1 MKSAKPGVFTAGLD
15 ISELYKPDESKLR
28 SYSDLIGQ
36 FFLTTWT
43 SKLPVIAAINGASP
57 AGGCVLACCSDY
69 RIMVDHPKFKIGLN
83 EVKMGLSVPANFSG
97 PMASLIGQRRA
108 EYACQTAKMFSG
120 KEALEWGL
128 IDELVSME
136 DFDPGID
143 FNNSAIYIITM
154 IFSTKKNMS
163 RFLMNYS
170 FKPSRRKLRIGK
182 DYQWKPDLKP
192 RLVIESI

>member
-1 MKSAKPGVFTAGLD
+1 MKAFKEAEDQGAEVIVIKSAKPGVFSAGLD

-28 SYSDLIGQ
+28 SYSNLIGQ

-43 SKLPVIAAINGASP
+43 SKLPVIAGINGASP

-69 RIMVDHPKFKIGLN
+69 RIMVDHQKFRIGLN

-108 EYACQTAKMFSG
+108 EYACQAGKMFTG
-120 KEALEWGL
+120 KEALQWGL

-136 DFDPGID
+136 DFDSGN
-143 FNNSAIYIITM
+143 FHE
-154 IFSTKKNMS
+154 
-163 RFLMNYS
+163 LLNYV
-170 FKPSRRKLRIGK
+170 FR
-182 DYQWKPDLKP
+182 
-192 RLVIESI
+192 

>member
-1 MKSAKPGVFTAGLD
+1 MSNSQRFAVFLNSSIIPNYFSYLKAFEEAENQGAEVIVIKSAKPGVYSAGLD

-28 SYSDLIGQ
+28 SYSNLISQ

-43 SKLPVIAAINGASP
+43 SKLPVIAGINGASP

-136 DFDPGID
+136 DFDSGI
-143 FNNSAIYIITM
+143 
-154 IFSTKKNMS
+154 
-163 RFLMNYS
+163 
-170 FKPSRRKLRIGK
+170 
-182 DYQWKPDLKP
+182 
-192 RLVIESI
+192 